1 MRSSRGCWLALL
13 FAALVVSPS
22 RAAESV
28 LRAGSGPAVPR
39 MGIEGLD
46 PGARRTTPDAPK
58 PEAPAPSKPA
68 ARTRFRIA
76 HIRFET
82 QSGLALAIP
91 LDELEDIS
99 RNYENRMVSL
109 MDLRQLT
116 VDVRKLYQS
125 KGYLL
130 ASAAIPPQRL
140 KAGGDVKV
148 KITQGRYGRLKIEGN
163 KYYSEEFIA
172 RFFEPAMR
180 DGFVKDRSLQRS
192 LLVLNEI
199 SDLSVR
205 SLFVA
210 GAKPGTSDVVLRAH
224 DRRPFHYGIDY
235 NNYGNPLVGRNRG
248 GLALWLGSLFQ
259 FGDEMTL
266 RYTVPFPSTSDPLYQ
281 AGYMMPVGDRG
292 DRLSYSFASAATS
305 VGGDLAIL
313 DIRGD
318 AKIHAISWAHPL
330 VRSLHLTTNL
340 STSVVIKSVR
350 NFVVNNNLV
359 SKDELRLLTAGY
371 DSNSVGESSR
381 TLTSVLYTQ
390 GLGTI
395 LHGNRTGDPLS
406 SRVGSGN
413 EFVKLNTEVFHII
426 ELAKGKYLLGRF
438 SGQLSSNP
446 MTVSEQFALGGPDS
460 VRGYIQSEFL
470 SDDGYS
476 ASVEYRQLVF
486 SSKDRFANV
495 QVAAF
500 ADHGD
505 GSLQLPQV
513 GERASRSLTGVG
525 VGIRGSF
532 GRATSLRLDLGFP
545 LADQNQLQKNRVLY
559 AQMVSRW

>member
-1 MRSSRGCWLALL
+1 MAVLATPC
-13 FAALVVSPS
+13 AAP
-22 RAAESV
+22 AADATSAPRLTDSA

-39 MGIEGLD
+39 RGIEGLD
-46 PGARRTTPDAPK
+46 PGARRTSPDLPK
-58 PEAPAPSKPA
+58 PESPAPAKPA

-76 HIRFET
+76 KIRFET
-82 QSGLALAIP
+82 QSGHPLQLP

-116 VDVRKLYQS
+116 VEIRKLYQS
-125 KGYLL
+125 KGFLL

-140 KAGGDVKV
+140 KAGGDVRVKV
-148 KITQGRYGRLKIEGN
+148 TQGRYGRLKIEGN
-163 KYYSEEFIA
+163 KYFSDEFIR
-172 RFFEPAMR
+172 RFFEPAMET
-180 DGFVKDRSLQRS
+180 GFIRDRSLQS
-192 LLVLNEI
+192 ALLTLNEV

-210 GAKPGTSDVVLRAH
+210 GQKPGTSDVVLRVH

-248 GLALWLGSLFQ
+248 GLAMWLGSLFQ
-259 FGDEMTL
+259 YGDELSL
-266 RYTVPFPSTSDPLYQ
+266 RYTLPFPSESAPLYQ

-292 DRLSYSFASAATS
+292 DRLTYSFASAATS

-318 AKIHAISWAHPL
+318 AKIHALSWARPL
-330 VRSLHLTTNL
+330 VRSLRLTTNFSAGL
-340 STSVVIKSVR
+340 VVKSVK
-350 NFVVNNNLV
+350 NFVVNDNLV
-359 SKDELRLLTAGY
+359 SRDELRVLTAGY
-371 DSNSVGESSR
+371 DSNSVGENSR
-381 TLTSVLYTQ
+381 TLASVLYTQ
-390 GLGTI
+390 GLGGI
-395 LHGNRTGDPLS
+395 LNGNRTGDPLS

-413 EFVKLNTEVFHII
+413 EFAKLNLELFHILQ
-426 ELAKGKYLLGRF
+426 LAQGKYLLGRL
-438 SGQLSSNP
+438 SGQLVSNP

-470 SDDGYS
+470 ADDGIS
-476 ASVEYRQLVF
+476 MSLEYRQLVF
-486 SSKDRFANV
+486 TSTDKSVNV

-513 GERASRSLTGVG
+513 GERPSRSFTGVG
-525 VGIRGSF
+525 GGVRGSF
-532 GRATSLRLDLGFP
+532 GRATSMRLDLGFP
-545 LADQNQLQKNRVLY
+545 LTDSNQLLKDKILY